1 MYRFSI
7 GTFTMAFSSL
17 YSAVCRGK
25 WFLRFQDVD
34 ANIPLVEKLLERSM
48 SAEDSSTLS
57 ERKPLAYTY
66 YHKGA
71 KSKSGNRF
79 ADAPKGSSAIIPVH
93 GTLLKYGTMCSYGTT
108 EYADMVR
115 EAVDSNNI
123 SSVILDIDSGGGSVD
138 AIAPML
144 DAISYART
152 SGKSVVA
159 YCDLCASAAYYI
171 ACYCDEIIASNEV
184 SSEFGSIGV
193 MMSFMDYAKYYEN
206 AGVKLHT
213 VYSNLSDYKN
223 LPFEMAKKGE
233 YDKIRDEELDPLA
246 KEFQEAVKSHRT
258 NLKADTE
265 GILRGRMFYARRAVE
280 VGLADSVGSLAYA
293 VDRAGQI
300 NTQAIVNEYIHSKS

>member
-1 MYRFSI
+1 
-7 GTFTMAFSSL
+7 MAFSSL

-71 KSKSGNRF
+71 KSKNGNRF

-171 ACYCDEIIASNEV
+171 ACHCDEIIASNEV

-193 MMSFMDYAKYYEN
+193 MMSFMDYAKYYEK

-223 LPFEMAKKGE
+223 LPFEMAKK
-233 YDKIRDEELDPLA
+233 
-246 KEFQEAVKSHRT
+246 VSTTKSGMKNWT
-258 NLKADTE
+258 PWLKNFRKPSNPIGPT
-265 GILRGRMFYARRAVE
+265 
-280 VGLADSVGSLAYA
+280 
-293 VDRAGQI
+293 
-300 NTQAIVNEYIHSKS
+300 

>member
-1 MYRFSI
+1 
-7 GTFTMAFSSL
+7 MAFSSL

-79 ADAPKGSSAIIPVH
+79 ADVPKGSSAIIPVH

-115 EAVDSNNI
+115 EAADSNNI

-138 AIAPML
+138 AIAPMI

-171 ACYCDEIIASNEV
+171 ACYCDEIIAL
-184 SSEFGSIGV
+184 SSAAS
-193 MMSFMDYAKYYEN
+193 A
-206 AGVKLHT
+206 
-213 VYSNLSDYKN
+213 
-223 LPFEMAKKGE
+223 
-233 YDKIRDEELDPLA
+233 
-246 KEFQEAVKSHRT
+246 
-258 NLKADTE
+258 
-265 GILRGRMFYARRAVE
+265 
-280 VGLADSVGSLAYA
+280 
-293 VDRAGQI
+293 
-300 NTQAIVNEYIHSKS
+300 